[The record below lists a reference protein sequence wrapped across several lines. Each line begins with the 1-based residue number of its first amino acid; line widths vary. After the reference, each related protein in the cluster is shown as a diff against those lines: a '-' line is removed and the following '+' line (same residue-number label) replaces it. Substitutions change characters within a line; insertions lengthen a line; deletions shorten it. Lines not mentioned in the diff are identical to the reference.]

1 MVIFRVIFGE
11 TICSMS
17 REGTIAKNLSPHELF
32 PVVFSFILNS
42 TGKLFH
48 GYWIIFDKEGTEV
61 LIFTYF

>member
-1 MVIFRVIFGE
+1 
-11 TICSMS
+11 MS

-48 GYWIIFDKEGTEV
+48 GYSIIFDK
-61 LIFTYF
+61 